1 MQVIGFIGYVNKTDF
16 LIAIAKMLTICG
28 KKVLMMDGTSEQR
41 LNYIMPTIEGKSQP
55 HIANY
60 DGLYGAVNYES
71 LGHFEKYV
79 TERNI
84 NIDEYDYMIVDI
96 DNQQSYQEFRKRGF
110 DKLFFFFDHSPMSVE
125 KNLEILKAMF
135 NFKLPEQE
143 IKMTKVINRLF
154 VSRVSEQFFENK
166 FGEYE
171 VIWEREPIEYSVD
184 VADTVAS
191 IENVYG
197 GVIEYKKFSSG
208 FKNAAIE
215 VTSMLLGEMS
225 NGLVKKELKQYER
238 RKR

>member
-16 LIAIAKMLTICG
+16 MISIAKMLTICG
-28 KKVLMMDGTSEQR
+28 KKVLIMDGTSEQR
-41 LNYIMPTIEGKSQP
+41 LNYIMPSIEGKAQP

-135 NFKLPEQE
+135 NLKLPEQE
-143 IKMTKVINRLF
+143 IRMTKVINRLYL
-154 VSRVSEQFFENK
+154 SRVSEQFFENK

-171 VIWEREPIEYSVD
+171 VVWEREPIEYPVD

-191 IENVYG
+191 IENVYA
-197 GVIEYKKFSSG
+197 GVIEYKKFSG
-208 FKNAAIE
+208 PFKSAAIE
-215 VTSMLLGEMS
+215 ITSILLGEI
-225 NGLVKKELKQYER
+225 NNNLVKKELKQYER
-238 RKR
+238 RRR

>member
-16 LIAIAKMLTICG
+16 MISIAKMLTICG

-41 LNYIMPTIEGKSQP
+41 LNYTMPSIEGKSQA

-60 DGLYGAVNYES
+60 DGLYGAVNYDS

-143 IKMTKVINRLF
+143 IKMTKVISKLY
-154 VSRVSEQFFENK
+154 VSRLSEEFFENK

-171 VIWEREPIEYSVD
+171 VVWEREPIEYPLEIT
-184 VADTVAS
+184 DTVQS
-191 IENVYG
+191 IENSYSG
-197 GVIEYKKFSSG
+197 IIEYKKYSQG

-215 VTSMLLGEMS
+215 ISSILLGEM
-225 NGLVKKELKQYER
+225 NLNLVKKTLKQYER